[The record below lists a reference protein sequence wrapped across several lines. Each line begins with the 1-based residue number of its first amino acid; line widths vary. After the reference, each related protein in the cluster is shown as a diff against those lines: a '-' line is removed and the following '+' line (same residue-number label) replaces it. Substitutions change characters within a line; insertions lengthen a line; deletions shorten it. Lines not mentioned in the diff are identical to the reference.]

1 MNEAQNFVFEDHGI
15 RGGVVRLRETWLQ
28 TIAQHAYP
36 QNVRDTLGQAVAAT
50 VLLGASLK
58 DQPKISLQLQGD
70 GPLRLL
76 LVQCT
81 GDLKVRATAQWNEHS
96 AHAAL
101 LSSGRLAV
109 NVDTGR
115 ENGFFQGIVP
125 LVGPTL
131 PDCIESYFARSE
143 QLATRFFL
151 FGDDQT
157 VGGLVLQMLPG
168 AEDTETFATACML
181 AETITAQ
188 EIATTD
194 AASLLPRLF
203 DGYTIRLF
211 DARPVVHDC
220 RCTPEHLAGIARML
234 GRDELESIIVE
245 VGQVELT
252 CEFCNRRFTYS
263 QAQVDA
269 VLRGEAPG
277 PVLH

>member
-1 MNEAQNFVFEDHGI
+1 VNETQNFVFEDHGI
-15 RGGVVRLRETWLQ
+15 RGGVVRLHETWLQ

-36 QNVRDTLGQAVAAT
+36 QDVRDTLGQAVAAT
-50 VLLGASLK
+50 VLLAASLK

-81 GDLKVRATAQWNEHS
+81 GDLKVRATVQWNQ
-96 AHAAL
+96 HAPHEAL
-101 LSSGRLAV
+101 IGSGRLAV

-131 PDCIESYFARSE
+131 PECIESYFAQSE

-151 FGDDQT
+151 FGDEQV

-168 AEDTETFATACML
+168 ADDTETFAQACTF
-181 AETITAQ
+181 AETMTAAEIT
-188 EIATTD
+188 TSS
-194 AASLLPRLF
+194 AANLLPRLF

-211 DARPVVHDC
+211 DARPVGHDC
-220 RCTPEHLAGIARML
+220 RCTPEHLASIARML
-234 GRDELESIIVE
+234 GREELESII
-245 VGQVELT
+245 T
-252 CEFCNRRFTYS
+252 SSAIAASRIRKPKST
-263 QAQVDA
+263 
-269 VLRGEAPG
+269 R
-277 PVLH
+277 